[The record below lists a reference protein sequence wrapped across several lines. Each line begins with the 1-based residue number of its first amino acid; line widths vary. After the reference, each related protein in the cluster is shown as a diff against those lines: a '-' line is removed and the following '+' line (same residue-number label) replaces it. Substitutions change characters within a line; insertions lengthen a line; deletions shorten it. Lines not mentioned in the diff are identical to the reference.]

1 MFSIP
6 GWNVSESALT
16 TQTLSRAELS
26 HKAKK
31 VEKARAAKERLK
43 VKKNASEG
51 NRIPLGKRQR
61 VSGPDGGNC
70 GIEEKKVKKV
80 KKPLEKGGKGMVSG
94 DNGLVKNKDKVM
106 VTSSGSKGIK
116 VTDGD
121 LQQVHEML
129 IKSKTEDVHCGNKK
143 RKRRTKLRDAP
154 TDCDGVILP
163 ENGQKQESTST
174 AQTLSQNSS
183 LELPRKKRKKDK
195 KMKETLIDEGPR
207 YVPSPSLPL
216 TSIPALTPLQQKMHA
231 KLTSARFRHLNE
243 ALYTT
248 PSQASFELFRN
259 QPSMFHDYHTGFR
272 QQVQAWPENPVD
284 TFIKGL
290 LSRASLKAPSIKKF
304 QNRSHRDQLRP
315 LPRPP
320 PSYTC
325 TIVDL
330 GCGDAKIAATL
341 TPINKQRNLNLKI
354 HSFDLTSSGN
364 SLVTEADIAN
374 LPLDPESV
382 DVAIFC
388 LALMGTNY
396 LDFIEE
402 AFRVLR
408 FGGELWIAEIKSRFT
423 APSSGAVG
431 SATQPSLSSAKMGNK
446 GRIGVLKTME
456 PSADMDEFD
465 LASGEEFPQPTHPS
479 GLTNS
484 VYTPFISALS
494 RRGFVLRTQSDGL
507 PMIDDHNKMFVRM
520 ELFKP
525 RPKQERPK
533 PGEGHPD
540 YDMSKEGRGGRGG
553 GGMSMG
559 KRGKWMVETEEEI
572 RRREEK
578 LLKPCVYKLR

>member
-31 VEKARAAKERLK
+31 AEKARATKERLK
-43 VKKNASEG
+43 GKKNASEG
-51 NRIPLGKRQR
+51 NRVPIGKRRR
-61 VSGPDGGNC
+61 VSGPDGDNGD
-70 GIEEKKVKKV
+70 IEKKVKKV
-80 KKPLEKGGKGMVSG
+80 KKALEKGGEDKVTS
-94 DNGLVKNKDKVM
+94 DSGLVKNKDN
-106 VTSSGSKGIK
+106 SSDDKGIK
-116 VTDGD
+116 VTDD
-121 LQQVHEML
+121 EML
-129 IKSKTEDVHCGNKK
+129 IEGKTEDVHHGNKK
-143 RKRRTKLRDAP
+143 RKRGKKCGDVSAERDGARLPDNGHRSEP
-154 TDCDGVILP
+154 TSR
-163 ENGQKQESTST
+163 E
-174 AQTLSQNSS
+174 QTLSQNSP
-183 LELPRKKRKKDK
+183 LELPRKRRKEEK
-195 KMKETLIDEGPR
+195 KIKEALINETPGSAPP
-207 YVPSPSLPL
+207 PSFPS
-216 TSIPALTPLQQKMHA
+216 TSILGLTPLQQKMHV

-248 PSQASFELFRN
+248 PSEASFELFRN
-259 QPSMFHDYHTGFR
+259 QPSMFHDYHIGFR

-284 TFIKGL
+284 IFIKNL
-290 LSRASLKAPSIKKF
+290 LSRASAKTPSTRKPPNKPHKE
-304 QNRSHRDQLRP
+304 RLRP

-341 TPINKQRNLNLKI
+341 TPISKRRNLSLKI
-354 HSFDLTSSGN
+354 LSFDLTSSGN
-364 SLVTEADIAN
+364 PFVTEADIAN

-423 APSSGAVG
+423 TLSSA
-431 SATQPSLSSAKMGNK
+431 ALTTQPSLSSAVMGNK

-456 PSADMDEFD
+456 PSGDMDEFD
-465 LASGEEFPQPTHPS
+465 LADGDEPPKLTHHPS
-479 GLTNS
+479 SPVNPI
-484 VYTPFISALS
+484 YAPFISALS
-494 RRGFVLRTQSDGL
+494 RRGFILRTQPDGS
-507 PMIDDHNKMFVRM
+507 PMLNDHNKMFVRM

-525 RPKQERPK
+525 RPKLERPK
-533 PGEGHPD
+533 QGGGHPD

-553 GGMSMG
+553 GGIAMG
-559 KRGKWMVETEEEI
+559 KRGKWMVQTEEEI
-572 RRREEK
+572 KKREEK